1 MENNKMGLFVV
12 LGLCAAKLLLVST
25 MVKEKIEDENKGE
38 KVDYSSAMA
47 GILPNNEVTLD
58 TLVGRSLDHIKC
70 TEGEVEV
77 RGINVHY
84 WRYESTKAT
93 KSLPPV
99 VGLHGGPAA
108 THNYIRPLLL
118 LADEGHPVI
127 FYDQAGCGAS
137 RKGKAEAGILDP
149 KKDAPWLLTIEYY
162 VEEL

>member
-1 MENNKMGLFVV
+1 M
-12 LGLCAAKLLLVST
+12 
-25 MVKEKIEDENKGE
+25 
-38 KVDYSSAMA
+38 
-47 GILPNNEVTLD
+47 TLD

-77 RGINVHY
+77 RGLNIHY

-93 KSLPPV
+93 KTLPPV
-99 VGLHGGPAA
+99 FGLHGGPAA

-137 RKGKAEAGILDP
+137 QKGKASSGVKNP

-162 VEEL
+162 VEELHAMVNHFGLSDKGYYVYGSSWGTVLAQEFAITIPTGLRGLILDGALCDG